1 MNFELFVAFRYLKAK
16 RKQAFI
22 SLISVISVI
31 GVALGVMALITVI
44 SVMGGFEAH
53 WRSKLLGINSHVI
66 VRNHMGSFSDYQEI
80 MAKIKDI
87 KLEKKISGGFWDK
100 ISFKKPE
107 KDILAITPLIYIQ
120 GLLSGGGGV
129 SGVIIRGIEPETY
142 IKVAEPG
149 LTIEG
154 HGIDSLGKHIEK
166 DSLPSIIMGV
176 ELAKNLNVS
185 VGQNIQ
191 LILPTGTI
199 TPVGMMPKIR
209 GFKVTG
215 TISSGVYDY
224 DASLAFIGLKDAQK
238 LLGIGDMVQGIE
250 LKVSDIYSSNL
261 IVNKITDTL
270 PNEFWATDWQKMSRN
285 LFAALKLEKLG
296 LFIVLTL
303 IVLVAAFNIIS
314 TLIMMVMEKA
324 EDIAVL
330 KALGAKDNQI
340 LRIFMLNGSII
351 GFLGTF
357 IGVLGGIG
365 LCSLLKKYKFIEI
378 PADVYFTDK
387 IPVLL
392 NPADVVIIA
401 LSAIIICFLATIYPS
416 RQAARVKPSEILRTG

>member
-22 SLISVISVI
+22 SLISVISII

-44 SVMGGFEAH
+44 SVMGGFEEH
-53 WRSKLLGINSHVI
+53 WRSKLLGINSHVV
-66 VRNHMGSFSDYQEI
+66 VRNHTGAFSDYREI
-80 MAKIKDI
+80 INKLKEI
-87 KLEKKISGGFWDK
+87 KLEKKMSENFWDR

-107 KDILAITPLIYIQ
+107 KDIVGITPMIYIQ
-120 GLLSGGGGV
+120 GLLSGGGSV

-142 IKVAEPG
+142 SKVAEPG
-149 LTIEG
+149 LTIAG
-154 HGIDSLGKHIEK
+154 HGISGLGKDNAK
-166 DSLPSIIMGV
+166 NSLPSIILGV

-185 VGQNIQ
+185 VGQNVQ

-209 GFKVTG
+209 GFKVAG

-224 DASLAFIGLKDAQK
+224 DASLAFIDLHDAQK

-250 LKVSDIYSSNL
+250 LKVADIYSSNL
-261 IVNKITDTL
+261 IVNIIREKL
-270 PNEFWATDWQKMSRN
+270 PGEFWATDWQKMSRN
-285 LFAALKLEKLG
+285 LFSALKLEKLG

-330 KALGAKDNQI
+330 KALGANDNQI

-365 LCSLLKKYKFIEI
+365 LCALLKKYKFIEI

-416 RQAARVKPSEILRTG
+416 RQAARIKPSEILRTG